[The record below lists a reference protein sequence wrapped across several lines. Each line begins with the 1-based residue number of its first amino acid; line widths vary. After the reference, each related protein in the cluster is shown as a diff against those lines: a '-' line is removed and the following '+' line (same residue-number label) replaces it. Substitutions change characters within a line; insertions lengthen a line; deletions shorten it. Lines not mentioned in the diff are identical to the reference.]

1 MTAVTITNPQ
11 GIYYGVYNDSGEWK
25 QSNFENLPTHLAIL
39 YEIPT
44 TEGRYN
50 ANIIAQGEKTFAR
63 TESVFNVKFEPKE
76 EGFFSE
82 NFTTSNGVGKV
93 EGAGMDLKKDFEDD
107 TDKKII
113 DWYK

>member
-1 MTAVTITNPQ
+1 MNITINTPS
-11 GIYYGVYNDSGEWK
+11 GLYYGVYNDSGEWK

-63 TESVFNVKFEPKE
+63 TESVFNVKFTPET
-76 EGFFSE
+76 EGTINDTLYTE
-82 NFTTSNGVGKV
+82 LLLGVGR
-93 EGAGMDLKKDFEDD
+93 DLDFPA
-107 TDKKII
+107 KRFLLNQ
-113 DWYK
+113 YRS